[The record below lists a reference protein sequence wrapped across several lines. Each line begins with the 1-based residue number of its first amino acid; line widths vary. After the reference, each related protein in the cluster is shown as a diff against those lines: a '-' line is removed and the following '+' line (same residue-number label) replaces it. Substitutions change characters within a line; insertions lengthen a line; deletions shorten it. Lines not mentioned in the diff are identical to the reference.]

1 MILPQIFSKN
11 LIIVAIWLKKSIKII
26 VDELKPII
34 LLVSSGILLRF
45 SLTFT
50 GQAWAKSH
58 AQTVTFMLLP
68 LITYIITKTISGNIA
83 LSLGM
88 IGALSI
94 VRFRH
99 PVKSALE
106 LVVYFAL
113 ITIGIAA
120 SVRTKWAIQLI
131 LCTIIIILTVK
142 LVQTLSKKFG
152 KSFYNVSFNEGNVSN
167 TLEIVSK
174 KRLDKVEK
182 HENLVN
188 YFSDF
193 ESKQYNYRLNF
204 ANKESLEKF
213 RDELS
218 KEKDIEKINVVLN

>member
-1 MILPQIFSKN
+1 M
-11 LIIVAIWLKKSIKII
+11 
-26 VDELKPII
+26 DELKPII

-68 LITYIITKTISGNIA
+68 IITYIITKTISGNIA

-106 LVVYFAL
+106 LVIYFAL

-131 LCTIIIILTVK
+131 ICTILIILIVK
-142 LVQTLSKKFG
+142 AVQTVSKKFG
-152 KSFYNVSFNEGNVSN
+152 KSFYNISFNEGNINN
-167 TLEIVSK
+167 TLEIVAK
-174 KRLDKVEK
+174 KRIQLIEK
-182 HENLVN
+182 SENLVS
-188 YFSDF
+188 YLSDINN
-193 ESKQYNYRLNF
+193 SQYIYRLSF
-204 ANKESLEKF
+204 INKNSLDSFRESL
-213 RDELS
+213 D
-218 KEKDIEKINVVLN
+218 KEKDIEKVNVVIN

>member
-1 MILPQIFSKN
+1 M
-11 LIIVAIWLKKSIKII
+11 
-26 VDELKPII
+26 DELKPII

-106 LVVYFAL
+106 LVIYFAL

-131 LCTIIIILTVK
+131 ICTILIILIVK
-142 LVQTLSKKFG
+142 AVQTVSKKFG
-152 KSFYNVSFNEGNVSN
+152 KSFYNISFNEGNINN
-167 TLEIVSK
+167 TLEIVAK
-174 KRLDKVEK
+174 KRIQLIEK
-182 HENLVN
+182 SENLVS
-188 YFSDF
+188 YLSDINN
-193 ESKQYNYRLNF
+193 SQYIYRLSF
-204 ANKESLEKF
+204 INKNSLDSFRESL
-213 RDELS
+213 D
-218 KEKDIEKINVVLN
+218 KEKDIEKVNVVIN